1 MTNSL
6 SLELAKNL
14 LFLIG
19 SILFIGMTAIVLA
32 RSFKIPDVVM
42 FLIFG
47 IFFGS
52 EGLGILNINSGSSF
66 NQIIMIFGSSLII
79 FDGGASVR
87 LKILKE
93 VWVTILMLSTV
104 GVVLTALLTAC
115 AAYYLLNIPPIEAF
129 LLGAVIASTDPATL
143 IPIFKQIK
151 ISDRVS
157 STIISESAFNDAV
170 AAILTFTIL
179 NMVLKSGDFK
189 IVHTLL
195 DLFKQSIIGILVG
208 GILGFIAAVFI
219 SHEKYKFLSEFT
231 PIVTLMA
238 VIAAY
243 VGADG
248 LHSSGFMAVFVFGI
262 VFGNQDSLGF
272 KLSTNEEIEFN
283 DFIATNSLIMRMFIF
298 IILGSQVDFK
308 LINLYFI
315 SGMCVVLFLIF
326 IARPITV
333 LVCALPDSKAKWHRN
348 ELIFMSCKRETGVIP
363 GALAAMLIGIN
374 APHANL
380 IAAVTFLAIFTT
392 ISVQATST
400 KWLATKLKLLIE

>member
-1 MTNSL
+1 
-6 SLELAKNL
+6 
-14 LFLIG
+14 
-19 SILFIGMTAIVLA
+19 
-32 RSFKIPDVVM
+32 
-42 FLIFG
+42 
-47 IFFGS
+47 
-52 EGLGILNINSGSSF
+52 
-66 NQIIMIFGSSLII
+66 
-79 FDGGASVR
+79 
-87 LKILKE
+87 
-93 VWVTILMLSTV
+93 
-104 GVVLTALLTAC
+104 
-115 AAYYLLNIPPIEAF
+115 
-129 LLGAVIASTDPATL
+129 
-143 IPIFKQIK
+143 
-151 ISDRVS
+151 
-157 STIISESAFNDAV
+157 
-170 AAILTFTIL
+170 
-179 NMVLKSGDFK
+179 
-189 IVHTLL
+189 
-195 DLFKQSIIGILVG
+195 
-208 GILGFIAAVFI
+208 
-219 SHEKYKFLSEFT
+219 
-231 PIVTLMA
+231 MA